1 MNEPIWLDVEIMIDL
16 HAEQLAL
23 FGGPDGIRDQG
34 MLESALGRPI
44 NKFTYGETDLA
55 ALAAAYAFGI
65 ARNHQF
71 VDGNK
76 RAAFGAII
84 VFLGLNDIDF
94 LVPPE
99 SATAMILSLAAGEV
113 NEEGLTRWIRDN
125 WPPEARNC
133 SRCTNAA
140 PALPLRMDCGNST
153 PEPNIDWG
161 DRWQSITKWPTRPLT
176 ATIIRPMS
184 RPMRVSSCW

>member
-1 MNEPIWLDVEIMIDL
+1 MNEPIWLDVEIVIDL

-44 NKFTYGETDLA
+44 NKFRHGETDLA

-65 ARNHQF
+65 ARNHPF

-76 RAAFGAII
+76 RAAFGAMI
-84 VFLGLNDIDF
+84 VFLGLNDIDL

-113 NEEGLTRWIRDN
+113 SEEGLTRWIRDN
-125 WPPEARNC
+125 WPA
-133 SRCTNAA
+133 
-140 PALPLRMDCGNST
+140 NSA
-153 PEPNIDWG
+153 G
-161 DRWQSITKWPTRPLT
+161 
-176 ATIIRPMS
+176 
-184 RPMRVSSCW
+184 

>member
-1 MNEPIWLDVEIMIDL
+1 MNEPIWLDVEILIDL

-44 NKFTYGETDLA
+44 NKFTYGETDVA
-55 ALAAAYAFGI
+55 VLAAAYAFGI
-65 ARNHQF
+65 ARNHSF

-76 RAAFGAII
+76 RAAFGALI

-99 SATAMILSLAAGEV
+99 SASAMIFALAAGEV

-125 WPPEARNC
+125 WPSEA
-133 SRCTNAA
+133 
-140 PALPLRMDCGNST
+140 G
-153 PEPNIDWG
+153 G
-161 DRWQSITKWPTRPLT
+161 
-176 ATIIRPMS
+176 
-184 RPMRVSSCW
+184 

>member
-55 ALAAAYAFGI
+55 ALAAAYGYGI
-65 ARNHQF
+65 ARNHPF

-99 SATAMILSLAAGEV
+99 SATAMILALAAGEV

-125 WPPEARNC
+125 WPSE
-133 SRCTNAA
+133 
-140 PALPLRMDCGNST
+140 
-153 PEPNIDWG
+153 
-161 DRWQSITKWPTRPLT
+161 
-176 ATIIRPMS
+176 
-184 RPMRVSSCW
+184 

>member
-1 MNEPIWLDVEIMIDL
+1 MNEPIWLDVEILIDL

-65 ARNHQF
+65 ARNHPF

-76 RAAFGAII
+76 RTSLLALYT
-84 VFLGLNDIDF
+84 FLGVNGVDF
-94 LVPPE
+94 VVPE
-99 SATAMILSLAAGEV
+99 ADAAAIILSLAADEV
-113 NEEGLTRWIRDN
+113 SEESLTRWIRDN
-125 WPPEARNC
+125 WR
-133 SRCTNAA
+133 R
-140 PALPLRMDCGNST
+140 
-153 PEPNIDWG
+153 EPG
-161 DRWQSITKWPTRPLT
+161 K
-176 ATIIRPMS
+176 
-184 RPMRVSSCW
+184 